1 MLAHS
6 RSFVSLASH
15 LTSTTSFSP
24 SLSPTPRYVWV
35 TEKDAHDA
43 YLLFVQDDGD
53 EKAAAEK
60 QAQEKKEAD
69 EKAAAE
75 KQAQEKKEADEK
87 AAAEKQAQEKKA
99 ADEKAAAEKQA
110 KAANNDGD
118 DPFSQDGM
126 NDIMAAAA
134 EAGNG
139 EAVGGKAG
147 AGKTGGNAGD
157 GNAGGGDGEAGAGE
171 AVGGKAGGGKTGGK
185 AGGGKAGGG
194 KAGDGKTT
202 KTAETVDDSGGDK
215 YERQLQ
221 QNWEETKGEAVP
233 GTASIQYYHPDKKG
247 GHLIGSGSKDI
258 FVSGMESLKL
268 GQMFLGVELIL
279 RNSRSSSR
287 NRPLHGPLHCAGV
300 LVTSRGPSPC
310 LGKTGESRKILVHG
324 FLKESKTETVVLALN
339 TGEVERQSYVVP

>member
-24 SLSPTPRYVWV
+24 SRSPTPRYVWV

-43 YLLFVQDDGD
+43 YLLFVQDDG
-53 EKAAAEK
+53 
-60 QAQEKKEAD
+60 D

-139 EAVGGKAG
+139 EVVGGKAG
-147 AGKTGGNAGD
+147 AGKT
-157 GNAGGGDGEAGAGE
+157 
-171 AVGGKAGGGKTGGK
+171 
-185 AGGGKAGGG
+185 GGKAGGG